1 MAGRPGALTLAAY
14 IAKRFAHSLL
24 VTTAGVFL
32 LYFVIELER
41 HMSRFRDADFG
52 LAASVG
58 ITLLKMPGSLYGVLP
73 LIVAVSALA
82 MSVRL
87 ATTSEFIAVRSFGVS
102 GMAVLAVPA
111 ILAALLGLVSILVL
125 NPVVA
130 ATERSYRN
138 LSAALPTDASPVI
151 REVDD
156 KLWLKED
163 VGEGTA
169 FIRIAGISDAPVRFF
184 DFDMYVLDREGAP
197 LRRHHAEE
205 ARLVGGNWA
214 LYDVK
219 SWDISRDVENPELS
233 ATHESLLRIPTALT
247 EEQIREN
254 LNRPEEIAIWDLDAH
269 IERLENAGFSTSK
282 HRVHF
287 HTEVGK
293 PVLLAAMALLGAIFT
308 LRPSRFAHVGQMA
321 IVAVLASLA
330 IYFVQDFARVLG
342 QNGQL
347 PAPAAAWIPAAAA
360 LSLSL
365 GLLIY
370 LEEER

>member
-1 MAGRPGALTLAAY
+1 MTLAAY
-14 IAKRFAHSLL
+14 IAKRFAYSLL
-24 VTTAGVFL
+24 VTLAGVFL
-32 LYFVIELER
+32 LYFVIELEQ
-41 HMSRFRDADFG
+41 HMSRFRDAEFG
-52 LAASVG
+52 IAAAIG

-73 LIVAVSALA
+73 IIVAIAALA

-102 GMAVLAVPA
+102 GMAALAVPA
-111 ILAALLGLVSILVL
+111 VLAALLGLVSIFVL

-130 ATERSYRN
+130 ATEKSYRN
-138 LSAALPTDASPVI
+138 LSAVLPSGASPII
-151 REVDD
+151 REDND

-169 FIRIAGISDAPVRFF
+169 FIRIAGVSDAPVRFL
-184 DFDMYVLDREGAP
+184 DFDMYVLDRDGAP
-197 LRRHHAEE
+197 SQRNHADE
-205 ARLVGGNWA
+205 ARLVGGSWVLKDA
-214 LYDVK
+214 K
-219 SWDISRDVENPELS
+219 SWDISRGVKNPELGS
-233 ATHESLLRIPTALT
+233 TLTSFLIIPTALT

-269 IERLENAGFSTSK
+269 IERLENAGFSTSE

-360 LSLSL
+360 AALSL

>member
-14 IAKRFAHSLL
+14 IAKRFAYSLL
-24 VTTAGVFL
+24 VTLAGVFL
-32 LYFVIELER
+32 LYFVIELEQ
-41 HMSRFRDADFG
+41 HMSRFRDAEFG
-52 LAASVG
+52 IAAAIG

-73 LIVAVSALA
+73 IIVAIAALA

-102 GMAVLAVPA
+102 GMAALAVPA
-111 ILAALLGLVSILVL
+111 VLAALLGLVSIFVL

-130 ATERSYRN
+130 ATEKSYRN
-138 LSAALPTDASPVI
+138 LSAVLPSGASPII
-151 REVDD
+151 REDND

-169 FIRIAGISDAPVRFF
+169 FIRIAGVSDAPVRFL
-184 DFDMYVLDREGAP
+184 DFDMYVLDRDGAP
-197 LRRHHAEE
+197 SQRNHADE
-205 ARLVGGNWA
+205 ARLVGGSWVLKDA
-214 LYDVK
+214 K
-219 SWDISRDVENPELS
+219 SWDISRGVKNPELGS
-233 ATHESLLRIPTALT
+233 TLTSFLIIPTALT

-269 IERLENAGFSTSK
+269 IERLENAGFSTSE

-360 LSLSL
+360 AALSL

>member
-1 MAGRPGALTLAAY
+1 MAGRQGALTLAAY

-73 LIVAVSALA
+73 LIVAVSA
-82 MSVRL
+82 L

-219 SWDISRDVENPELS
+219 SWDISRDVENPELG

>member
-1 MAGRPGALTLAAY
+1 MAGRPRALTLATY
-14 IAKRFAHSLL
+14 IAKRFALSLL

-41 HMSRFRDADFG
+41 HMSRFRDLDFG
-52 LAASVG
+52 VAGSVG
-58 ITLLKMPGSLYGVLP
+58 ITLLKMPGSLYGVMP
-73 LIVAVSALA
+73 IIVAISALA

-102 GMAVLAVPA
+102 GMAALAVPA
-111 ILAALLGLVSILVL
+111 VLAALLGVVSIFVL

-130 ATERSYRN
+130 ATEKSYRN
-138 LSAALPTDASPVI
+138 LSAVLPSDASPVI

-163 VGEGTA
+163 AGEGTA
-169 FIRIAGISDAPVRFF
+169 FIRVAGISDAPVRFF
-184 DFDMYVLDREGAP
+184 DFDMYVLDRNGVP
-197 LRRHHAEE
+197 SKRRHAAE
-205 ARLVGGNWA
+205 ATLVGGSWLLTDA
-214 LYDVK
+214 K
-219 SWDISRDVENPELS
+219 SWDISPSIENPELS
-233 ATHESLLRIPTALT
+233 ATRSPLLIIPTALT

-254 LNRPEEIAIWDLDAH
+254 LNPPEEIAIWDLDAH

-308 LRPSRFAHVGQMA
+308 LRPSRFAHMGHMA
-321 IVAVLASLA
+321 IVAVLASIA
-330 IYFVQDFARVLG
+330 IYFVQDFAGVLG